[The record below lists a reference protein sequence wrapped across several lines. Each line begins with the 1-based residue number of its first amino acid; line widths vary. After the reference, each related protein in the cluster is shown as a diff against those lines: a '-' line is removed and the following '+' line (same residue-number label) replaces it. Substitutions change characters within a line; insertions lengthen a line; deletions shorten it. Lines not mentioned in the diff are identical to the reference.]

1 MNPLF
6 CPFDFKPDPM
16 DTARR
21 SPAPSNSTKPSATPP
36 DTVPSSTPGGEPQ
49 LPDNT
54 AEGVVPAEGDPS
66 ARDGVPGKDPRK
78 ADGKNSVLNAR

>member
-6 CPFDFKPDPM
+6 HPFDFQPDPM

-21 SPAPSNSTKPSATPP
+21 LLALSTPAKPAGPPP
-36 DTVPSSTPGGEPQ
+36 DVVPSSTPGGEPQ

-66 ARDGVPGKDPRK
+66 TKDATQPPPSTRRS
-78 ADGKNSVLNAR
+78 APDRYSRH